1 MQIFSLKRI
10 GVFDRKTTFSFIDFF
25 CPRFFVRIFM
35 KWLGNI
41 HVLRNQDLGF
51 SDPPPPPFVITFST
65 ERNQKLPF
73 SDPPLPPL

>member
-1 MQIFSLKRI
+1 MFTIRDHNLNKLAKR
-10 GVFDRKTTFSFIDFF
+10 VLS
-25 CPRFFVRIFM
+25 
-35 KWLGNI
+35 WLGNI

-73 SDPPLPPL
+73 SDPPL